1 MNGSAKA
8 AATMET
14 RVKPSR
20 IGETLRAARGRLGWS
35 RDAMAFHSGVS
46 ASAIAQIES
55 GRRREVRLSSLAA
68 LADALSVSVDYLIGT
83 ETAITAPMVEHAVLA
98 YASEGE
104 FLATTVPFLALGIER
119 SEPVLV
125 VTTPAH
131 IQMLRDSLNDRPEQ
145 VRFADSGDW
154 LTSPNEAMRLYAAW
168 VKQRFDDG
176 AVWVR
181 ILGEPSWSG
190 RSDNEIVAWTRFESL
205 LNIAWAC
212 MPATIL
218 CPYDARALHPA
229 IVADAHRTHPAAA
242 DGTEVSVNPE
252 YCQPEDFLLEARAAS

>member
-1 MNGSAKA
+1 MA

-35 RDAMAFHSGVS
+35 REALAFHSGVS
-46 ASAIAQIES
+46 TSAIAQIES
-55 GRRREVRLSSLAA
+55 GRRREVRPSSLAA
-68 LADALSVSVDYLIGT
+68 LADALRVSVDYLIGT
-83 ETAITAPMVEHAVLA
+83 ETAMAAPMVEHAVLA
-98 YASEGE
+98 YDSDDA

-119 SEPVLV
+119 SEPMLV
-125 VTTPAH
+125 VTTAAH
-131 IQMLRDSLNDRPEQ
+131 IQLLRDSLNARPEQ
-145 VRFADSGDW
+145 VRFADSGGW
-154 LTSPNEAMRLYAAW
+154 LTSPNDAMRRYATW
-168 VKQRFDDG
+168 VKQQLDHG

-181 ILGEPSWSG
+181 VMGEPIWSG
-190 RSDNEIVAWTRFESL
+190 RSDDEIVAWTRFESL
-205 LNIAWAC
+205 LNMAWAS

-242 DGTEVSVNPE
+242 NASELTVNSE
-252 YCQPEDFLLEARAAS
+252 YWQPEDFLLKARTAS